1 MASNTNEEPKPD
13 GKAFDDYFDSIGKK
27 AEQLNANGE
36 KPVNGATSESTEA
49 VDDGEPKIVD
59 EIESMCMNCHEN
71 VCTPFHHFH
80 RQKF

>member
-1 MASNTNEEPKPD
+1 MTSNSHEEIKPD

-27 AEQLNANGE
+27 AEQLNINGD
-36 KPVNGATSESTEA
+36 KPANGATSEVTEA

-71 VCTPFHHFH
+71 VRVLPDPFHSGNC
-80 RQKF
+80 